1 MSKEKKYNGIASQ
14 FPCFKGEKQTQVG
27 TRMLESYAEEFKIEL
42 ENLRKSFLS
51 KKAMELVFKDNKNF
65 SSKHGLE

>member
-1 MSKEKKYNGIASQ
+1 MAKEKKYNGIVSQ

-27 TRMLESYAEEFKIEL
+27 TRMFQAYADEFKIEL

-51 KKAMELVFKDNKNF
+51 KKAMDLVFKDNKNF
-65 SSKHGLE
+65 GSKHGLE